1 MLVRRVAEIAS
12 RLGLVV
18 TQKVAAQA
26 LPVVGA
32 LGGAVVNTAFMDH
45 YQDVAHA
52 HFTVRRLER
61 TYGKLAVRS
70 AYEQIRISELGEAPA
85 ISETSSGSQAQ

>member
-1 MLVRRVAEIAS
+1 MS
-12 RLGLVV
+12 
-18 TQKVAAQA
+18 QKIAAQS

-45 YQDVAHA
+45 YQDIAHA

-61 TYGKLAVRS
+61 TYGRETVRS
-70 AYEQIRISELGEAPA
+70 AYEQIRLSHIDEGSEA
-85 ISETSSGSQAQ
+85 GSTL